1 MTYTVIYK
9 DENDMMGVF
18 AFVSHRHSKDYA
30 WVEFIERYA
39 EKGQSPVAIMPGNH
53 LVYFL
58 QDISF
63 TESSLTS
70 PRLGL

>member
-9 DENDMMGVF
+9 DENDMMGTF
-18 AFVSHRHSKDYA
+18 TFVSHRHDKNHAWSEFVGKHAKD
-30 WVEFIERYA
+30 
-39 EKGQSPVAIMPGNH
+39 GQSPVAIMPGNH
-53 LVYFL
+53 LVYFP

-70 PRLGL
+70 SRLGL